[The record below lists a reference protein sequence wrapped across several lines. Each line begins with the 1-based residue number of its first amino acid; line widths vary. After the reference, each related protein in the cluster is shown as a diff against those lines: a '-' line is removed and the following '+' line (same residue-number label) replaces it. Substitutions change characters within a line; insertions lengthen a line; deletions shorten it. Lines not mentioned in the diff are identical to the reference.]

1 MSADYLKI
9 LPRLSRED
17 ANRLHQIIE
26 DMARS
31 DNDQLY
37 EADKSYG
44 DSWCKR
50 QGPGAWMV
58 TVRKYD
64 RLENQL
70 KNMNYDIFGLLME
83 DTSEDGPWDDIGDLT
98 RYLLLIR
105 CYVQLELEKTDATAG
120 QTNRPYS
127 N

>member
-1 MSADYLKI
+1 MSADYLEI
-9 LPRLSRED
+9 LPNLTRED
-17 ANRLHQIIE
+17 ANRLHEIIE
-26 DMARS
+26 DMVFDDCEKLKES
-31 DNDQLY
+31 DRW
-37 EADKSYG
+37 YG

-70 KNMNYDIFGLLME
+70 KNRSYDIFGLLRS
-83 DTSEDGPWDDIGDLT
+83 DTSPDGPWDDIGDLT

-105 CYVQLELEKTDATAG
+105 AYMTLYLEKNNGPD
-120 QTNRPYS
+120 
-127 N
+127 